1 LVSEYLDSGEPVTE
15 GLIREIHRRLVEGVR
30 GGEGA
35 PGTYRTIQNFVVNSA
50 TREVVYTP
58 PPPGDVAPMM
68 RTLVEWLR
76 RDAGVHPVLVAGIAQ
91 FQLVH
96 IHPFIDGNGRT
107 SRLLSTLCLYRAGYD
122 FKRLFTL
129 SEFYDRDRSRFYRA
143 IQEVREREMDLTGW
157 LEFFAEG
164 LATQL
169 GEVKVR
175 GEVVIRTDL
184 LARKHRLNSRKSGV
198 LEVVALRGQAS
209 LADLEQRFPE
219 VNRRTLQRDLKAL
232 LDLGLLREEG
242 SGPTDPTRRYLAGG
256 AQGI

>member
-1 LVSEYLDSGEPVTE
+1 
-15 GLIREIHRRLVEGVR
+15 
-30 GGEGA
+30 
-35 PGTYRTIQNFVVNSA
+35 
-50 TREVVYTP
+50 
-58 PPPGDVAPMM
+58 
-68 RTLVEWLR
+68 
-76 RDAGVHPVLVAGIAQ
+76 
-91 FQLVH
+91 
-96 IHPFIDGNGRT
+96 
-107 SRLLSTLCLYRAGYD
+107 
-122 FKRLFTL
+122 
-129 SEFYDRDRSRFYRA
+129 
-143 IQEVREREMDLTGW
+143 MDLTGW

-198 LEVVALRGQAS
+198 LEVVVLRGQAS

-256 AQGI
+256 VQGI